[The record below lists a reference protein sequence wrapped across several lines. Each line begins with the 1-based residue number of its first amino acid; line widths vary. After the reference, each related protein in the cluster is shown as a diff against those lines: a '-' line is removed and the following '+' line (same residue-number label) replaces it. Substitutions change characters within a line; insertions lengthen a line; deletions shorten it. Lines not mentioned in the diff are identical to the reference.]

1 MNANT
6 YMYSERNRVSVF
18 GEELVKFCNEY
29 SLILS
34 DVSKLGRS
42 ENIYTHYSV
51 SWLDHCISTVNAHRL
66 INYVHISD
74 TVMVS
79 DHLPLS
85 VHLECEVNVIN
96 NDNHDTKAN
105 PKTNVNWTW
114 LTELDKNIYR
124 INSDNLLQNVY
135 IPADMLY
142 VRVAGVNHKRI
153 E

>member
-1 MNANT
+1 MNYLGKVYSIIHMADTPYVLVMGDMNANT

-34 DVSKLGRS
+34 DVSKLGCS
-42 ENIYTHYSV
+42 ENIYTHYSDTHHSV

-66 INYVHISD
+66 IKYVHISD

-85 VHLECEVNVIN
+85 VHLECEVNVI
-96 NDNHDTKAN
+96 KL
-105 PKTNVNWTW
+105 K
-114 LTELDKNIYR
+114 LKLKMFI
-124 INSDNLLQNVY
+124 
-135 IPADMLY
+135 
-142 VRVAGVNHKRI
+142 
-153 E
+153 